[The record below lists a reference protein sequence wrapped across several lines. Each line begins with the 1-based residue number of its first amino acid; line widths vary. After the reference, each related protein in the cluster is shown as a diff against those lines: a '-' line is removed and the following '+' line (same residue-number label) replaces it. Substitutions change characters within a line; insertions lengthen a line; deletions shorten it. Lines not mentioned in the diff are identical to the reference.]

1 MNRTKTGIRSRG
13 QVDCVG
19 NERSRR
25 FLYKKIRGEG
35 SVQSMQMKLEAYIN
49 KYLEL
54 WDFYGVIQVIQK
66 GKVLFEKAYG
76 GARRS
81 V

>member
-1 MNRTKTGIRSRG
+1 M
-13 QVDCVG
+13 
-19 NERSRR
+19 
-25 FLYKKIRGEG
+25 
-35 SVQSMQMKLEAYIN
+35 QSMQMKLEAYIN